1 MKVTLM
7 NQNTKV
13 LSAELESDNT
23 FSKIYEYYD
32 INYAPLPIFNV
43 YNDSSKSN
51 LKELNHWFQGRG
63 IPSTD
68 RHMKNYG
75 VIRNIKTLKWERVTP
90 IFDTGNS
97 LQTDQVIYDVNFY
110 NSPYKFFPSHT
121 MTIKDLLKYI
131 QIEKYDLNKLDGLVD
146 ELKDVLDEYGDL
158 IELSDARYENTLEG
172 FKNRINNLQKYF
184 EI

>member
-1 MKVTLM
+1 
-7 NQNTKV
+7 
-13 LSAELESDNT
+13 
-23 FSKIYEYYD
+23 
-32 INYAPLPIFNV
+32 
-43 YNDSSKSN
+43 
-51 LKELNHWFQGRG
+51 
-63 IPSTD
+63 
-68 RHMKNYG
+68 MKNYG

-97 LQTDQVIYDVNFY
+97 LQTDQVIYDINFY

>member
-90 IFDTGNS
+90 IFDTGNFCKQIKLFMIS
-97 LQTDQVIYDVNFY
+97 TFITHHINF
-110 NSPYKFFPSHT
+110 FHHT
-121 MTIKDLLKYI
+121 L
-131 QIEKYDLNKLDGLVD
+131 
-146 ELKDVLDEYGDL
+146 
-158 IELSDARYENTLEG
+158 
-172 FKNRINNLQKYF
+172 
-184 EI
+184 